1 MSTFKCTNNSCALST
16 SGASFPAAMPCPVCQ
31 QPLQTSVSLTVE
43 DEQLLVRL
51 PYVIACPLKA
61 TLLEEN
67 GWTRINLLKDTLQN
81 YLKFLGLLSASEFFN
96 DSNNSRNVV
105 DAFHRN
111 LAEPSFGTWNAFTR
125 ECLQFLNEHE
135 HAYKCPEL
143 ALYYQQVETGKK
155 RKLLKGEI
163 EITDMHGETQL
174 KNQQA
179 TRIGMLI
186 NFRNRYLGHG
196 LTLDHTES
204 MRIWEEYW
212 PIMRELLDEMQFAD
226 TYRMYRKDGKQA
238 LLLHGREITEVPLED
253 EQAPDLWLQTPIGDK
268 LPILPFYISPG
279 ELAVDAS
286 EQSKVWIYEAY
297 TGRTLKFFR
306 PEGNLAKESSGQL
319 VQRLNQLLK
328 AKAVEQRL
336 SPEELTEARLAE
348 MLKAENTTALKT
360 LEAERKIIPGIY
372 QHRNDME
379 AELRAWVGAMANVC
393 LIAASAGSGKT
404 NLLVEM
410 LRQYTERGLN
420 TYLLRAARMEC
431 STLQEELQ
439 YQLCLRPDVPLAHCP
454 MP

>member
-1 MSTFKCTNNSCALST
+1 MSHFTCTNKGCALSS

-31 QPLQTSVSLTVE
+31 QPLQASISLALE
-43 DEQLLVRL
+43 DEQLLARL

-67 GWTRINLLKDTLQN
+67 GWTRINLLKDTLLN

-96 DSNNSRNVV
+96 GSNNSRNVV

-125 ECLQFLNEHE
+125 ECLQFLNENE

-143 ALYYQQVETGKK
+143 ASYYQQVETGKK
-155 RKLLKGEI
+155 RKLLKGDI

-238 LLLHGREITEVPLED
+238 LLLHGTEISELPLEY
-253 EQAPDLWLQTPIGDK
+253 EQAPDLWLQTPSGDT

-279 ELAVDAS
+279 ELALDAS
-286 EQSKVWIYEAY
+286 QQSKVWIYESY

-306 PEGNLAKESSGQL
+306 PEGNLARESSGQL

-328 AKAVEQRL
+328 AKAAEQRL
-336 SPEELTEARLAE
+336 SPEELTEAESRE
-348 MLKAENTTALKT
+348 RNCPENV
-360 LEAERKIIPGIY
+360 RG
-372 QHRNDME
+372 
-379 AELRAWVGAMANVC
+379 RA
-393 LIAASAGSGKT
+393 
-404 NLLVEM
+404 
-410 LRQYTERGLN
+410 
-420 TYLLRAARMEC
+420 
-431 STLQEELQ
+431 
-439 YQLCLRPDVPLAHCP
+439 
-454 MP
+454 